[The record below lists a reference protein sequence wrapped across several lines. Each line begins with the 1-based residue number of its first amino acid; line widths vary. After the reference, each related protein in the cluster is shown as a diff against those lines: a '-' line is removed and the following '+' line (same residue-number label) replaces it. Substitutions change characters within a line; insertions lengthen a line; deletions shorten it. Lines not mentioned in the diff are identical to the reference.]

1 MALPSSQ
8 LVLLGN
14 TPVGRLQVDGT
25 GAIEFRLLESYK
37 TLFPRPVL
45 GQAFLDDPDEVWRS
59 RVRLPA
65 WFSNLL
71 PEGALRE
78 LIARKADA
86 KLVHEYALL
95 HQLRDDL
102 PGNVFLRD
110 EEGSDRADV
119 LDEPD
124 AQTDAGDAVPWKF
137 SLAGVQLKFSGM
149 RSGERALTIPVSG
162 SGGDWIVKLPD
173 QRFPGVPANEHATMS
188 WARASGIDVPE
199 FELIEVSQITGLDLV
214 GLGMREAQALA
225 VRRFDRPQPGHR
237 VHIEDFAQIV
247 GVYPAA
253 KYTKINYE
261 GLGRLILAIASR
273 SAFEEYL
280 RRLVFMLASG
290 NADAHLKNWSLIYRD
305 GHTAELSP
313 AYDLVSTIQYIT
325 DDTLA
330 LNLGGSKKWG
340 AVSVATFD
348 RLAVKLRLEP
358 LAVRSIIEE
367 TVEKVL
373 RSWRLDGANF
383 GFTLEQ
389 RDRLDRHLADIP
401 LLTRQ

>member
-8 LVLLGN
+8 LVLLGDM
-14 TPVGRLQVDGT
+14 PVGRLQVDRT

-37 TLFPRPVL
+37 SLFPRPVL
-45 GQAFLDDPDEVWRS
+45 GQVFVDEPDEVWRS
-59 RVRLPA
+59 RVRLPV

-102 PGNVFLRD
+102 PGNVILRD
-110 EEGSDRADV
+110 EEGGDRTDV
-119 LDEPD
+119 LDQSDAQPD
-124 AQTDAGDAVPWKF
+124 ASDSVPWKF
-137 SLAGVQLKFSGM
+137 SLAGVQLKFSAT
-149 RSGERALTIPVSG
+149 RSGEGSLTIPVSG
-162 SGGDWIVKLPD
+162 RGGDWIVKLAD
-173 QRFPGVPANEHATMS
+173 QRFLGVPANEHATMS

-199 FELIEVSQITGLDLV
+199 FELIDASRIAGLDFV
-214 GLGMREAQALA
+214 GLGMRETQAFA
-225 VRRFDRPQPGHR
+225 VRRFDRPRPGHR
-237 VHIEDFAQIV
+237 IHIEDFAQIV
-247 GVYPAA
+247 GVYPAD

-273 SAFEEYL
+273 NAFEEYL
-280 RRLVFMLASG
+280 RRIVFMLASG

-313 AYDLVSTIQYIT
+313 AYDLVSTIQYIP

-330 LNLGGSKKWG
+330 LNLGGSKKWR
-340 AVSVATFD
+340 AVSTATFD
-348 RLAVKLRLEP
+348 RLAGKLEMEP
-358 LAVRSIIEE
+358 PAVRSIVQETIEN
-367 TVEKVL
+367 VL
-373 RSWRLDGANF
+373 GSWRRDGANF

-389 RDRLDRHLADIP
+389 RDRLNRHLADIP
-401 LLTRQ
+401 LLAE

>member
-8 LVLLGN
+8 LVLLGD
-14 TPVGRLQVDGT
+14 TPVGRLQVDST

-37 TLFPRPVL
+37 ALFPRPVL

-102 PGNVFLRD
+102 PGSVFLRD
-110 EEGSDRADV
+110 EEGGDRTSV
-119 LDEPD
+119 LDESDGRPD
-124 AQTDAGDAVPWKF
+124 ASDTVPWKF
-137 SLAGVQLKFSGM
+137 SLAGVQLKFSAV

-173 QRFPGVPANEHATMS
+173 QRFPGVPANEFATMS

-199 FELIEVSQITGLDLV
+199 FELIDVSRITGLDPVQL
-214 GLGMREAQALA
+214 GLRESQAFA
-225 VRRFDRPQPGHR
+225 VRRFDRPRPGHR
-237 VHIEDFAQIV
+237 IHIEDFAQIV

-253 KYTKINYE
+253 KYQKTNYD
-261 GLGRLILAIASR
+261 GLGRLMLAIASR
-273 SAFEEYL
+273 SGFEEYL
-280 RRLVFMLASG
+280 RRLVFVLASG
-290 NADAHLKNWSLIYRD
+290 NGDAHLKNWSLIYRD
-305 GHTAELSP
+305 GRTAELSP
-313 AYDLVSTIQYIT
+313 AYDLVSTIQYIA
-325 DDTLA
+325 DDALA
-330 LNLGGSKKWG
+330 LNLGGSKKWK
-340 AVSVATFD
+340 AVSAATFD
-348 RLAVKLRLEP
+348 RLAGKLRLEP
-358 LAVRSIIEE
+358 PDVRLVVQEA
-367 TVEKVL
+367 VEKVL
-373 RSWRLDGANF
+373 GAWRRDGANF

-389 RDRLDRHLADIP
+389 RERLDRHLADIP
-401 LLTRQ
+401 LLAG